1 MKNIFILTLILL
13 PCSLF
18 AQEIP
23 VNKYGLKVVNNMRLY
38 RELVAKDSNM
48 RMVDA
53 EKFIPG
59 LQTDVRYATANN
71 FTKQAL
77 YPQSRVFLRLPAA
90 KALLAVQRELNAR
103 GLGLKIFDGY
113 RPYAVTEKMW
123 ATVPDDRYAAD
134 PSKGSGHNRGA
145 AVDLTLISLK
155 TGKELAMPTDFDN
168 FTEMA
173 HHNYPLTD
181 SAVAANRKLLKSVM
195 EQHGFVALDTEWWHY
210 FLKNHKDYPLMDIT
224 FGELDKR

>member
-13 PCSLF
+13 PGSLF

-23 VNKYGLKVVNNMRLY
+23 VNKYGLKVVNNIRLY

-48 RMVDA
+48 QMVDA

-59 LQTDVRYATANN
+59 LQTDIRYATANN
-71 FTKQAL
+71 FTKQVL
-77 YPQSRVFLRLPAA
+77 YPQARVFLRLPAA
-90 KALLAVQRELNAR
+90 RALLAVQQELNTK
-103 GLGLKIFDGY
+103 GLGLKVFDGY

-123 ATVPDDRYAAD
+123 AIVPDDRYAAD

-145 AVDLTLISLK
+145 AVDLTIISLK

-173 HHNYPLTD
+173 HHTYPLTD

-210 FLKNHKDYPLMDIT
+210 FLKNHRDYPLMDIT